1 MIRETGRKKNCNS
14 EAPSEERM
22 QKPLLHLNQSS
33 QELQYSFLGLLNA
46 AGIFQISVTNQWD
59 QMITAREKKIKEKK
73 N

>member
-1 MIRETGRKKNCNS
+1 
-14 EAPSEERM
+14 M

-59 QMITAREKKIKEKK
+59 QMITAREKK
-73 N
+73 